1 MFPANFNSWE
11 CPEMPTPN
19 IVPVDP
25 QWMLSNNTNPFGNNL
40 CSNSFSTSGQN
51 LATSYQP
58 MYIPYIP
65 SLGMAYV
72 WVYRY
77 VPQVYVGSG
86 AYAQTYALPPLNSQ
100 VENFMVNSEVTN
112 NMQNYAQES
121 AQKLQSLR
129 MQEKVRLYA

>member
-1 MFPANFNSWE
+1 
-11 CPEMPTPN
+11 
-19 IVPVDP
+19 
-25 QWMLSNNTNPFGNNL
+25 
-40 CSNSFSTSGQN
+40 
-51 LATSYQP
+51 
-58 MYIPYIP
+58 
-65 SLGMAYV
+65 
-72 WVYRY
+72 
-77 VPQVYVGSG
+77 VGSG